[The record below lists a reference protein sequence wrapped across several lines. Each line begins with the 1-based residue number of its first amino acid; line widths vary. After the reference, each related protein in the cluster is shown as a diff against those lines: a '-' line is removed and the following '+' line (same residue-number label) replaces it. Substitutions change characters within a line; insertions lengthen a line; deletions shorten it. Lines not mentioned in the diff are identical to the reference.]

1 MIFDRIE
8 LKEGDSIVKKSSN
21 KIRKIKFKSISFKNI
36 ANLWKKF
43 RISQLEK
50 RLENK
55 KDKLV
60 SMEFDSQDFTNRS
73 IGSSMSVAEAKV
85 IKKTKAIAKLEAKIE
100 FLKTGNHVSETFVSS
115 RAIKLKDNMIKNL
128 TYNTKSVYTI
138 SQDKIRN
145 VFETNETTPKE
156 GVKNNDVSDTERK
169 IAENVERIIAEKK
182 VEDKVQ
188 KVEEKTSEMPTE
200 VPVVTVPSR
209 EEIRKTVDEM
219 FESQEK
225 ERSVQSATTEH
236 QTNTL
241 PVEDELQKVLSLQ
254 VEPVSEPVVE
264 HSEIRESIEDILS
277 KIDVRPVISEN
288 EVKETIED
296 ELETVKISR
305 NESTIAK
312 VDKYVNEDGTYRMTR
327 EDIDEDFRV
336 TSFRRNREEAPTMI
350 GILRENLIKAQ
361 LSDINE
367 KYYRKEA
374 DTSSAPNNPPAQE
387 EVVRELPIVVQE
399 RNESVNKTVRQ
410 LSAAVDEVKT
420 MDDIKQIMARVD
432 ELRKLKEQTNFK
444 AQAIAEDSAELRAE
458 KSQAV
463 QELLEYQASLQEDYD
478 SSRKKVEEQQ
488 AANEELAKE
497 IQSIRDVIGGRRM

>member
-8 LKEGDSIVKKSSN
+8 LKDADSIVKKSSN

-43 RISQLEK
+43 RITQLEK
-50 RLENK
+50 RLEKK

-60 SMEFDSQDFTNRS
+60 SMEFDTQDFKNQTF
-73 IGSSMSVAEAKV
+73 GSAMSVAEAKV

-128 TYNTKSVYTI
+128 TYNTKSVYTL
-138 SQDKIRN
+138 SNDKIKDI
-145 VFETNETTPKE
+145 FETDKKEPKTETIEEQMVETQ
-156 GVKNNDVSDTERK
+156 RK
-169 IAENVERIIAEKK
+169 IAENVERIIAENS
-182 VEDKVQ
+182 VQDKVQ
-188 KVEEKTSEMPTE
+188 KVETISNEIPTE

-219 FESQEK
+219 FASQEK
-225 ERSVQSATTEH
+225 ELV
-236 QTNTL
+236 
-241 PVEDELQKVLSLQ
+241 VEPKSDPTANSQIEDDLQKILDLQ
-254 VEPVSEPVVE
+254 VEPVTEPVVE
-264 HSEIRESIEDILS
+264 HETIKESIEEILS
-277 KIDVRPVISEN
+277 KIDVRPVITET
-288 EVKETIED
+288 EVEETINE
-296 ELETVKISR
+296 ELDAVKISQ

-336 TSFRRNREEAPTMI
+336 TSFKRNKDEAPTMV
-350 GILRENLIKAQ
+350 GILRENLFNAQ
-361 LSDINE
+361 LKVINE
-367 KYYRKEA
+367 KYSKTPT
-374 DTSSAPNNPPAQE
+374 TSSAPINPPAHE
-387 EVVRELPIVVQE
+387 EVVRELPVVVPE
-399 RNESVNKTVRQ
+399 RDESVNKTVRQ

-432 ELRKLKEQTNFK
+432 ELRMLQEQTNFK
-444 AQAIAEDSAELRAE
+444 AQAIAEDSAELKAE

-497 IQSIRDVIGGRRM
+497 IKSIRDVIGGRRK

>member
-36 ANLWKKF
+36 ANLWKKY

-128 TYNTKSVYTI
+128 TYNTKSVYAI

-145 VFETNETTPKE
+145 VFETGETTPKAE
-156 GVKNNDVSDTERK
+156 MERNEVSDTQRK

-188 KVEEKTSEMPTE
+188 VVEETSNEIPTE
-200 VPVVTVPSR
+200 VPVVIVPSR

-219 FESQEK
+219 FASQEK
-225 ERSVQSATTEH
+225 EHIVKNSTTEP
-236 QTNTL
+236 QSTLL
-241 PVEDELQKVLSLQ
+241 PVEDELEKILNLQ
-254 VEPVSEPVVE
+254 VEEVSEPVIE
-264 HSEIRESIEDILS
+264 HSEIKESIEEILS

-296 ELETVKISR
+296 ELETVKISQ
-305 NESTIAK
+305 NESTAAK

-327 EDIDEDFRV
+327 ENIDDEFRITSIRRSKED
-336 TSFRRNREEAPTMI
+336 APTMI

-361 LSDINE
+361 LIDVDEEHS
-367 KYYRKEA
+367 KKEP

-387 EVVRELPIVVQE
+387 EVVRDLPIIVPE
-399 RNESVNKTVRQ
+399 RNSANKAVRQ
-410 LSAAVDEVKT
+410 LSEAVDEVKT

-432 ELRKLKEQTNFK
+432 ELRKLQEQTNFK
-444 AQAIAEDSAELRAE
+444 AQAIAEDSAELKAE

-497 IQSIRDVIGGRRM
+497 IQSIREVIGGRRM